1 MTLANITLVDSNRNL
16 AGVYTP
22 TNLDAKKAVS
32 NRLTSICGKY
42 YTVRTSSGETL
53 EFVGK
58 RAFDKWASSNDYM
71 TDF

>member
-1 MTLANITLVDSNRNL
+1 MKTTLVFSNRDK
-16 AGVYTP
+16 AGKYNRT
-22 TNLDAKKAVS
+22 TIDQIKEKT

-42 YTVRTSSGETL
+42 YTVITENNQML

-58 RAFDKWASSNDYM
+58 RNFNKWAKNNSYV

>member
-1 MTLANITLVDSNRNL
+1 MTTTTLTSTNRNL
-16 AGVYTP
+16 QGCAIETSI
-22 TNLDAKKAVS
+22 DRRKKVS

-42 YTVRTSSGETL
+42 YTVITTEGEML

-58 RAFDKWASSNDYM
+58 RAFDKWAKNNTYV